1 MNSIVQQI
9 KRSVAR
15 QSSDVVLRKD
25 MLHFGSSARVDL
37 ALWQMVDAGSL
48 YRIGRG
54 VYAKTRKTAS
64 GNIVPR
70 ASLWTL
76 SREALSKLGV
86 EYEVH
91 PLIEDWE
98 TGQTDQIPMR
108 LIVKTDKRV
117 SRKMSVGQIKIEYVS
132 NF

>member
-1 MNSIVQQI
+1 M
-9 KRSVAR
+9 
-15 QSSDVVLRKD
+15 LR
-25 MLHFGSSARVDL
+25 FGSSARVDVAL
-37 ALWQMVDAGSL
+37 AHMVQAGSL

-86 EYEVH
+86 AYEVH

>member
-1 MNSIVQQI
+1 MSSIVQQV

-15 QSSDVVLRKD
+15 QSSDVVLRRD
-25 MLHFGSSARVDL
+25 MLRFGSSARVDVAL
-37 ALWQMVDAGSL
+37 AQMVDVGSL
-48 YRIGRG
+48 SRIGRG

-64 GNIVPR
+64 GNVVLR
-70 ASLWTL
+70 DSLWAL

-86 EYEVH
+86 DYEVH
-91 PLIEDWE
+91 PLIRAWE
-98 TGQTDQIPMR
+98 AGETDQIPMR
-108 LIVKTDKRV
+108 LIVKTTTRV

>member
-1 MNSIVQQI
+1 MNTIQQQI

-15 QSSDVVLRKD
+15 QHSDVVLRQD
-25 MLHFGSSARVDL
+25 LLRFGSSARVDVAL
-37 ALWQMVDAGSL
+37 AQMVQAGSL

-64 GNIVPR
+64 GSFVPK
-70 ASLWTL
+70 ATLWSL
-76 SREALSKLGV
+76 SREALRKLGV
-86 EYEVH
+86 GFELH
-91 PLIEDWE
+91 PLIKAWE
-98 TGQTDQIPMR
+98 AGETDQIPMH

>member
-54 VYAKTRKTAS
+54 STRKP
-64 GNIVPR
+64 GKQPR
-70 ASLWTL
+70 VTL
-76 SREALSKLGV
+76 SQGQ
-86 EYEVH
+86 
-91 PLIEDWE
+91 PLD
-98 TGQTDQIPMR
+98 P
-108 LIVKTDKRV
+108 V
-117 SRKMSVGQIKIEYVS
+117 
-132 NF
+132 